1 MNNYNDKE
9 ERERRRKERQERI
22 AKRAEKIQKYNE
34 GVTNTVYNSNRDYS
48 DMHVNPLRTE
58 TADYN
63 YINGNGQYSNEGV
76 KDLEM
81 SKRRYNR
88 SKKNSKNSNKLFGK
102 NDNNNKGKKGKDKK
116 KKGAFRKF
124 IDIIL
129 ILILLGIA
137 IVFYVFYSVGK
148 EYRVSN
154 EDLLLKNQNTEV
166 FDSDGN
172 QIATLSL
179 DEKRKVMKLSE
190 MSENIPKAFIA
201 IEDQRFYNHRGVDP
215 KRTVGAAVNYVVKR
229 GSSSYGGSTITQQLV
244 KNMTKDDERNWKRKV
259 REMVRARQIEDLLS
273 KDEIMEL
280 YLNLIFVGG
289 NNIHGIA
296 LGSDYYFS
304 KNPKDVTLEEAAF
317 MAGINHIPSNYDP
330 FIEKKEN
337 ESEEDFNK
345 RKAELDARIKGRV
358 KTVLAKMLELGKITK
373 EQHDDAVVKT
383 EKGLEFKKGSLAQST
398 TKYSYIVDAAIQ
410 ESIDALVEV
419 KNMSPDVAEKKI
431 YSGGFK
437 IYTTQK
443 TDLQKIAEEEM
454 KKGKYIKQSR
464 KNKDKHT
471 QAAAVFVDNETGA
484 VVSAVGGLGEDGVQ
498 ITRGDWN
505 RVTRTKRQMGSSMKP
520 IGGVCPGLESGK
532 LTAGST
538 FNDAPLKIGGWNPKN
553 YTRRFKGWMSLRDAI
568 KVSQN
573 IPNIKALQEI
583 GIETSYNY
591 LKSVGIPVVE
601 QDKTLGALSLGGLT
615 KGTTVT
621 NAVGAYQA
629 ISNGGEY
636 IEPHFVSRLENQKGE
651 EVYKPNTEPKRV
663 LSKQNAFI
671 VQDMLKSVVQ
681 PGGTAPYC
689 SISGVDVGAK
699 TGTSDEDVDRWL
711 CGFSPKYTGVVW
723 YGYDEAET
731 VYFGGNPAGQIFSA
745 ILKQFHKDNKNL
757 RFERPEGIVEVNICN
772 VSGKL
777 PTGGCSSD
785 ARGSRVYKEYFV
797 KGTEPTEK
805 CDKHVTAEI
814 CTIDGLLATED
825 TLPENRATKGF
836 IDQPESGTEDAAYRK
851 PTAYS
856 NAPGKKAKEEEEAK
870 AKEEAEAKAKEE
882 EEKKKKEQ
890 EGKAGKNKDKPE
902 DNKKPGA
909 GDGGKPPKDPK
920 KPN

>member
-1 MNNYNDKE
+1 MSNYNDKE
-9 ERERRRKERQERI
+9 ERDKRRKERQERI
-22 AKRAEKIQKYNE
+22 AKRAEKMQKYQE

-48 DMHVNPLRTE
+48 DMYVNPLRTNE
-58 TADYN
+58 ADYN
-63 YINGNGQYSNEGV
+63 YLKGNGQYSNESV

-81 SKRRYNR
+81 SKKRYNR
-88 SKKNSKNSNKLFGK
+88 SRINEKK
-102 NDNNNKGKKGKDKK
+102 NNNKQNNKKTNSKKNNNAKK
-116 KKGAFRKF
+116 KKGKLRKF

-137 IVFYVFYSVGK
+137 MVAYVFFSVGK

-166 FDSDGN
+166 FDSEGT

-190 MSENIPKAFIA
+190 MSEFIPNAFIA
-201 IEDQRFYNHRGVDP
+201 IEDQRFYNHRGIDP
-215 KRTVGAAVNYVVKR
+215 KRTIGAVANYVIKR

-280 YLNLIFVGG
+280 YLNLIYVGG

-304 KNPKDVTLEEAAF
+304 KNPKDITLEEAAY
-317 MAGINHIPSNYDP
+317 MAGINHIPANYNP
-330 FIEKKEN
+330 FITKKDD

-345 RKAELDARIKGRV
+345 RKEAVDSRIKTRV
-358 KTVLAKMLELGKITK
+358 KTVLGKMLELGKITK
-373 EQHDDAVVKT
+373 EQYDEAATKA
-383 EKGLEFKKGSLAQST
+383 EKGLEFKQGSLAQST
-398 TKYSYIVDAAIQ
+398 VKYSYIVDAAIQ
-410 ESIDALVEV
+410 ESIDALVDV
-419 KNMSPDVAEKKI
+419 KNMSPDIAEKKI
-431 YSGGFK
+431 YSGGYK

-443 TDLQKIAEEEM
+443 TDLQNIAEEEM
-454 KKGKYIKQSR
+454 KKDRYIKKSR
-464 KNKDKHT
+464 KNKDKHS
-471 QAAAVFVDNETGA
+471 QAAAIFVDNETGA
-484 VVSAVGGLGEDGVQ
+484 VVSAVGGLGEEGVK

-520 IGGVCPGLESGK
+520 IGVVCPGLETKK
-532 LTAGST
+532 LTAAST
-538 FNDAPLKIGGWNPKN
+538 FNDAPFKIGSWNPKN
-553 YTRRFKGWMSLRDAI
+553 YTRRFKGWMTIREAI
-568 KVSQN
+568 KLSQN
-573 IPNIKALQEI
+573 IPNVKALQQI

-601 QDKTLGALSLGGLT
+601 QDKTLGALALGGLT
-615 KGTTVT
+615 QGATVT

-629 ISNGGEY
+629 IANNGEY
-636 IEPHFVSRLENQKGE
+636 IKPHFVTKLENQKGE
-651 EVYKPNTEPKRV
+651 EIYKPNIEAKRV

-671 VQDMLKSVVQ
+671 AQDILLTVVR

-699 TGTSDEDVDRWL
+699 TGTSNDDVDRWL
-711 CGFSPKYTGVVW
+711 CGFSPKYTGAVW
-723 YGYDEAET
+723 YGFDEAET
-731 VYFGGNPAGQIFSA
+731 VHFSGNPAGQIFSA
-745 ILKQFHKDNKNL
+745 ILKKYHKDNKNL
-757 RFERPEGIVEVNICN
+757 RFEKPDGIVEVNVCN

-777 PTGGCSSD
+777 PTGSCSSD

-805 CDKHVTAEI
+805 CDKHVIAEI
-814 CTIDGLLATED
+814 CTIDGLLATDD
-825 TLPENRATKGF
+825 TLPENRATRGF
-836 IDQPESGTEDAAYRK
+836 IDQPEGGTEDSAYRK
-851 PTAYS
+851 PTSYS
-856 NAPGKKAKEEEEAK
+856 NAPGKKAKEEAEAK
-870 AKEEAEAKAKEE
+870 AKAEAEAKAKEE
-882 EEKKKKEQ
+882 EEKRKREQQEQ
-890 EGKAGKNKDKPE
+890 EEKNKKPE

-909 GDGGKPPKDPK
+909 GDGGKPPENPK
-920 KPN
+920 KPEN